1 MYHCTFVVIVVVIG
15 DSGVGKSNLI
25 TRFTQDRFTKDSKPT
40 IGVEFGAKSIEY
52 DGITIKGQIW
62 DTAGQERFRAI
73 SAAYYRGANG
83 ALICYDITN
92 PESFQNLTK
101 WFKEI
106 ENQGENGCINIL
118 IGNKCDLAHLR
129 QVDTEEARKFAE
141 KHNVSFLETSAAN
154 NTNVELAFTMLLKEI
169 YKAQKK
175 GKKTDADNASGGGG
189 GIGGPLSGP
198 SAKNPNSNTSSASA
212 NDGVIKLDGN
222 QKPSQDAGGCKC

>member
-1 MYHCTFVVIVVVIG
+1 MDCDVLYKVVVIG

-40 IGVEFGAKSIEY
+40 IGVEFGAKSIEH

-83 ALICYDITN
+83 ALIVYDITN
-92 PESFQNLTK
+92 PESFQNLNK

-106 ENQGENGCINIL
+106 ENQGENGCFNIL
-118 IGNKCDLAHLR
+118 IGNKCDLQHLR
-129 QVDTEEARKFAE
+129 AVDTEEARKFAE

-154 NTNVELAFTMLLKEI
+154 NTNVELAFTTLLKEI
-169 YKAQKK
+169 YKTQKK
-175 GKKTDADNASGGGG
+175 GKGGSTSGGDTQGVSGPTTISSNNNNSSTGGDTIIIGDKQSEKKAQANNGGGG
-189 GIGGPLSGP
+189 GC
-198 SAKNPNSNTSSASA
+198 A
-212 NDGVIKLDGN
+212 
-222 QKPSQDAGGCKC
+222 C

>member
-1 MYHCTFVVIVVVIG
+1 VLYKVVVIG

-40 IGVEFGAKSIEY
+40 IGVEFGAKSIEHE
-52 DGITIKGQIW
+52 GITIKGQIW

-92 PESFQNLTK
+92 AETFQNLSK

-129 QVDTEEARKFAE
+129 QVDTEEARKLAE

-154 NTNVELAFTMLLKEI
+154 NTNVELAFTSLLKEI

-175 GKKTDADNASGGGG
+175 GKNTNGTGSLTDGSVPVPTMPSTTGTGTIIIGDKKSETQAQQENGGG
-189 GIGGPLSGP
+189 
-198 SAKNPNSNTSSASA
+198 K
-212 NDGVIKLDGN
+212 
-222 QKPSQDAGGCKC
+222 GCAC